1 MKHFIKTTL
10 VQPLAET
17 GCSTPGLCS
26 YLIFGREKRE
36 RCSNNQN
43 SQSLY
48 TAYGD
53 LVLQAKAIGT
63 KRLHGSPAF
72 FLQIVLPYSSRS
84 NQAKEIVFLEAFVN
98 LGSQIWISIRIITVP
113 SSLLPF
119 IVPKW
124 FLTIDEHWVMIFL
137 PQKYHL
143 LLKCSVQVNSCSIAI
158 ATDSWKL
165 LPLINSY
172 MKTVA

>member
-17 GCSTPGLCS
+17 GCSTPRLCS

-98 LGSQIWISIRIITVP
+98 LGSQI
-113 SSLLPF
+113 
-119 IVPKW
+119 
-124 FLTIDEHWVMIFL
+124 
-137 PQKYHL
+137 
-143 LLKCSVQVNSCSIAI
+143 
-158 ATDSWKL
+158 
-165 LPLINSY
+165 
-172 MKTVA
+172 